1 MPRSSHDPAH
11 RLHNLSNALKR
22 LGYATQRRIKLY
34 GQELRL
40 VGDPIVM
47 TDSVVFID
55 AIEAKTGSSMRVRI
69 PLNVV
74 NMAQA
79 QVAA

>member
-1 MPRSSHDPAH
+1 MQHSSPDPAQ
-11 RLHNLSNALKR
+11 LSNTLKR
-22 LGYATQRRIKLY
+22 LGYANQKHIKLY
-34 GQELRL
+34 GQEFQL

-47 TDSVVFID
+47 TDSLVFVD
-55 AIEAKTGSSMRVRI
+55 AIAAKTGSAMRVRI
-69 PLNVV
+69 PLNIV

>member
-1 MPRSSHDPAH
+1 VPHSRHDPAH
-11 RLHNLSNALKR
+11 RFHNLSNALKR
-22 LGYATQRRIKLY
+22 LGYATQGRIKLY
-34 GQELRL
+34 GQEFQV

-47 TDSVVFID
+47 TDSLVFID
-55 AIEAKTGSSMRVRI
+55 AIDAKTGSAMRVRI